1 MAEDGKPVVEEEE
14 EDLDAL
20 WGDEPPRQAAAQ
32 PPAQPLELSS
42 SEDDSYFEGSDD
54 DSEDSAARRAKAAAA
69 RLRDYGEEEE
79 AGSKPAAGPAAAAA
93 PTGLL
98 PSAAAAFTK
107 VEGPPAFLDPE
118 ATRPLAV
125 AVHRAVNHVGAD
137 GGALPDPRSANQL
150 LNKRG
155 QAAGEWDVSQMAP
168 KLKEEQ
174 QQEKGVITG
183 SAVRYRT
190 DDRVGA
196 VSAAQI
202 AMLGGKVGEEE
213 EDEGLPAAPSA
224 AAPKHPAPKGKPTK
238 PMAVNDF
245 LDKGVGGAQLPRK
258 RQDRKDKEKDK
269 RMRGQSTHAQW
280 KSEAEMVLR
289 QQYD

>member
-1 MAEDGKPVVEEEE
+1 MNT
-14 EDLDAL
+14 
-20 WGDEPPRQAAAQ
+20 AAGSKT
-32 PPAQPLELSS
+32 LGSRLCELLLLISGIYLSS
-42 SEDDSYFEGSDD
+42 LSD
-54 DSEDSAARRAKAAAA
+54 DSAARRAKAAAA

-79 AGSKPAAGPAAAAA
+79 EAGSKQAAGPAAPAA
-93 PTGLL
+93 PAGLL
-98 PSAAAAFTK
+98 PSAAVAFTK

-125 AVHRAVNHVGAD
+125 AVHRAVSHVAAD
-137 GGALPDPRSANQL
+137 GGPLPDLRSANQL

-155 QAAGEWDVSQMAP
+155 QAAGEWDVSRMAP

-213 EDEGLPAAPSA
+213 EDDGLPAAPGA
-224 AAPKHPAPKGKPTK
+224 AAPKHPVPKGKASK
-238 PMAVNDF
+238 PMAVDDF
-245 LDKGVGGAQLPRK
+245 LDKGLGGAQLPRK